1 MKSKNSNMLKQKRE
15 VRENLNL
22 YLFSSGK
29 LISLFGTAIYTFAVG
44 LYLLKSTGS
53 GLSFATN
60 IVLYTVPMVLINPIA
75 GVLADKIN
83 KKIVVVG
90 ADLLNGIFLLG
101 IYLLAG
107 RVGLNIPLVYIS
119 TFFMTVLACFCNIGI
134 ESAKPNLVRKEKL
147 VKINSLARVIE
158 SGSQVIG
165 PLVGGLIYAFIDMR
179 LFILVNAI
187 SFILAAVMEFF
198 INYQF
203 NKDNENKVCNESEE
217 IDEQLKNNVWFKMKE
232 GFQYINSRHHL
243 RALVYIFIA
252 LNFFFN
258 FTIIVPLPYLLNTIW
273 KVDSSI
279 YGIVQGGL
287 PVGMIIGALLIKRV
301 MEKISYSKLLKRIS
315 YSIGFLVVVFSL
327 PLIIFSGVPAQ
338 IFVLIYYTTL
348 MLIGGLVVAWIDIPA
363 NVLLQKIVPGEI
375 LGRVISIK
383 WSIVKIV
390 VPLALMIS
398 GYLVNIILPLY
409 LFITGAALFTIFNL
423 WFFSSTM
430 GKKFINVSNENMG
443 EENSEDE
450 ENDYNMVIS
459 DGITKEDSEDY
470 LKDKVMSTQ

>member
-1 MKSKNSNMLKQKRE
+1 MISKKMSKIEKKRG
-15 VRENLNL
+15 RLENLNL
-22 YLFSSGK
+22 FLFSSGK
-29 LISLFGTAIYTFAVG
+29 LISLFGTAIYTFAIG
-44 LYLLKSTGS
+44 LYLLKTTGS

-60 IVLYTVPMVLINPIA
+60 IVLYTVPMVLVNPIA
-75 GVLADKIN
+75 GVLADRIN
-83 KKIVVVG
+83 KKRVVVG
-90 ADLLNGIFLLG
+90 SDLLNGIFLLG

-107 RVGLNIPLVYIS
+107 RIGLNIPLVYIS

-165 PLVGGLIYAFIDMR
+165 PLVGGIIYALIDMR
-179 LFILVNAI
+179 LFILFNAV
-187 SFILAAVMEFF
+187 SFMLAAVMEFF

-203 NKDNENKVCNESEE
+203 NKNEGNKATTESED
-217 IDEQLKNNVWFKMKE
+217 IDKQLKNNVWLKMKE
-232 GFQYINSRHHL
+232 GFHYIASRQHL

-279 YGIVQGGL
+279 YGRVQGGL
-287 PVGMIIGALLIKRV
+287 PVGMLIGALLIKKV
-301 MEKISYSKLLKRIS
+301 MGRISYSKLLKRIS
-315 YSIGFLVVVFSL
+315 YSTGLLVVVFSI
-327 PLIIFSGVPAQ
+327 PLIIFSSVPAQ
-338 IFVLIYYTTL
+338 MFVLIYYTVL

-398 GYLVNIILPLY
+398 GYLVNIISPLY
-409 LFITGAALFTIFNL
+409 LFILGAALFTVFNL

-430 GKKFINVSNENMG
+430 GKEFINVSNNNMG
-443 EENSEDE
+443 VNNAEVDVKN
-450 ENDYNMVIS
+450 N
-459 DGITKEDSEDY
+459 
-470 LKDKVMSTQ
+470 